1 MSGFKEVQFKYV
13 GSFRVNNRKY
23 EVIEDIHDELIN
35 IFYKSEKD
43 VECYTVLKHHID
55 KYKGKNLLDKT
66 KKHWRRLMTT
76 SQSLLDFIGI
86 TPQLQVFDIGFW
98 DDVLISLKNGE
109 NENFTIKRKM

>member
-1 MSGFKEVQFKYV
+1 MSGFTEVQFKYV

-23 EVIEDIHDELIN
+23 EVIEDIHGELIN

-66 KKHWRRLMTT
+66 KNHWRRLMTT

-98 DDVLISLKNGE
+98 DDVLTPLKNGE